1 MGDKSFV
8 TALVL
13 LLLLG
18 GLGAHRFYVGKP
30 GTAILFILT
39 GGGFLIWWI
48 IDLIAILNGS
58 FTDSDGNTLQK

>member
-1 MGDKSFV
+1 MGDKSFI
-8 TALVL
+8 TALLL

-48 IDLIAILNGS
+48 IDLIAI
-58 FTDSDGNTLQK
+58 QWIIY

>member
-30 GTAILFILT
+30 GTAILFMFT
-39 GGGFLIWWI
+39 GGFLIWWI